1 MIPIFIRLFIIGL
14 ILIIYGFLTCEVYS
28 MLMLLFI
35 LLLMVMLVII
45 LLYIILSIVYRCQ
58 NKENRTPL
66 FTYKQLKSLLL
77 LDKISISGDIIYI
90 LYDRIPPYYSTRYDR
105 VGTYSYSDF
114 LRLKWLY
121 NYQVERLRDLERKQ
135 HKAEVLQ
142 RIQETIN
149 KEYEKIEQEITEV
162 KNNENSDSSN
172 VSVNKN

>member
-1 MIPIFIRLFIIGL
+1 MIYLFIRLFIIGL
-14 ILIIYGFLTCEVYS
+14 MLIIFGFLTCGFYS
-28 MLMLLFI
+28 MLI
-35 LLLMVMLVII
+35 LLLSLLFMAVLVII
-45 LLYIILSIVYRCQ
+45 LLYIILGICYRHQ

-77 LDKISISGDIIYI
+77 LDKIAISGDIIYI

-105 VGTYSYSDF
+105 VGTYSYFDF

-149 KEYEKIEQEITEV
+149 KEYEKIEQEIER
-162 KNNENSDSSN
+162 
-172 VSVNKN
+172 

>member
-1 MIPIFIRLFIIGL
+1 MIPVFIRLFIIGL
-14 ILIIYGFLTCEVYS
+14 ILIIDGFLTCGFYF
-28 MLMLLFI
+28 MLI
-35 LLLMVMLVII
+35 LLLRFLSVAVLIII
-45 LLYIILSIVYRCQ
+45 LLYIISGISYRYQ

-105 VGTYSYSDF
+105 VGTYSYLGF
-114 LRLKWLY
+114 LRLRWLY
-121 NYQVERLRDLERKQ
+121 NYQKERLKDLERKQ

-149 KEYEKIEQEITEV
+149 KEYEKIEQETAEV
-162 KNNENSDSSN
+162 RNNEISD
-172 VSVNKN
+172 

>member
-1 MIPIFIRLFIIGL
+1 MISVFIRLFIISL
-14 ILIIYGFLTCEVYS
+14 MLIIFGFLACGIYPI
-28 MLMLLFI
+28 LMLLLI
-35 LLLMVMLVII
+35 LLLMAMLVII
-45 LLYIILSIVYRCQ
+45 LLYIILGISYRYQ

-66 FTYKQLKSLLL
+66 FTYKQLKSLIL

-105 VGTYSYSDF
+105 VGTYSYFDF

-149 KEYEKIEQEITEV
+149 KEYEKIEQEIIEV

>member
-1 MIPIFIRLFIIGL
+1 MIPLFIRLFIIGL
-14 ILIIYGFLTCEVYS
+14 MLIICGFLIWGFYS

-35 LLLMVMLVII
+35 LLSMIMLTI
-45 LLYIILSIVYRCQ
+45 LLYIILSIVYRYQ

-66 FTYKQLKSLLL
+66 FTYKQLKPLLL

-105 VGTYSYSDF
+105 VGTHSYFDF

-121 NYQVERLRDLERKQ
+121 NYQVERLKDLERKQ
-135 HKAEVLQ
+135 RKAEVLQ

-149 KEYEKIEQEITEV
+149 KEYEKVEQEIAER
-162 KNNENSDSSN
+162 
-172 VSVNKN
+172 

>member
-1 MIPIFIRLFIIGL
+1 MTPVFIRLLVIGL
-14 ILIIYGFLTCEVYS
+14 ILIIYGFLTWGFYS

-35 LLLMVMLVII
+35 LLFMVMLTVI
-45 LLYIILSIVYRCQ
+45 LLYIILSIVYRYQ
-58 NKENRTPL
+58 NKEDRTPL
-66 FTYKQLKSLLL
+66 FTYQQLKSLLL

-105 VGTYSYSDF
+105 VGTHSYFDF

-121 NYQVERLRDLERKQ
+121 NYQVERLRDLERQQ

-162 KNNENSDSSN
+162 K
-172 VSVNKN
+172 